1 MRKST
6 PVIVYHISYDDGE
19 EVPPPPP
26 PPPTSPSPAPVF
38 AHPIYSA
45 FI

>member
-6 PVIVYHISYDDGE
+6 PVIIYHISYDDGE

-26 PPPTSPSPAPVF
+26 PRPPPVF
-38 AHPIYSA
+38 AHPISA
-45 FI
+45 RDQSS